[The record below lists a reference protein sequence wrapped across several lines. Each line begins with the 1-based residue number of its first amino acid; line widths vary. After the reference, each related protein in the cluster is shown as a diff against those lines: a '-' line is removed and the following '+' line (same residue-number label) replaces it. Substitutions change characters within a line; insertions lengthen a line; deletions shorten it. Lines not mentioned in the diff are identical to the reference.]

1 MKSDWPS
8 RGSPTAATLTGQESA
23 LNCNHISLLLP
34 PRHPGN
40 PAAFTNFINVN
51 EAFVEII
58 KDFES
63 RAMQSGSED
72 PEVSL
77 CLQKCEEYIPG
88 EVDIR
93 VRSVRV
99 LITIM

>member
-1 MKSDWPS
+1 MSLQFGLPF
-8 RGSPTAATLTGQESA
+8 TLK
-23 LNCNHISLLLP
+23 LNLCC
-34 PRHPGN
+34 
-40 PAAFTNFINVN
+40 FINVN

-72 PEVSL
+72 PEVTL